1 MPVTQFP
8 DEWLAQSV
16 EGLTPERLQELRATA
31 DSSRT
36 LWDCVVT
43 AKIATDAQIIEK
55 LSHRFRLKIADASRL
70 DLTARDGVPEQL
82 ARRYRVLPL
91 RLTDSF
97 LELGTANPFDLDAE
111 KALAFATAREIRLFL
126 LPPSKISEKLDE
138 MYRSDKAIDKLLEG
152 MGDQEVTMLS
162 NAPPPEELNISEA
175 DASQKPVVRLVDMI
189 ISEGILSR
197 ASDIHVE
204 PEEGGVAVRYRIDGV
219 LRQVMK
225 IPRQAGLPLISRIK
239 IMSSLDIADR
249 LRPQDGRARV
259 AVNGQPIDLRVS
271 TLPAQLGEKVVIRIL
286 DSRATV
292 KSLDSLGLNAG
303 EAEAI
308 KRLLENHEG
317 ILLVTGPTG
326 SGKTTTLYS
335 CINQIKSEGVN
346 IVTVEDPVEYRMQ
359 GIVQVQVQ
367 EKAGL
372 TFASALRSILRQDP
386 NVVLIGEIRDRETA
400 QIAVQASLT
409 GHLVLSTLH
418 TNDAANAVTRLVDI
432 GVEAYKIAAALR
444 GVVAQRLMRK
454 LCPTC
459 KEVWMEAPAD
469 RLKKWIPKGTPLYRA
484 AGCPDCAMTGYRG
497 RFGIIEVLT
506 VSAEVERRIAA
517 GETAEH
523 IAGAARRSGMKGLW
537 DSGLA
542 HVLRGESTLD
552 ELTRV
557 VDIPEEDDHPTDAAA
572 ASRRSAS
579 GGKARSGSPQGAAVA
594 FTEPAHS
601 AAPEELTAHFELL
614 EEPEPPRVSGPHGLP
629 ARKVLLVDDEDS
641 LRKVV
646 KDLLERDGYIVSEA
660 RDGVQALDQVDRVGP
675 DIIVLDLNMPGL
687 DGYGVLS
694 HLRSRPAT
702 ADIPVIVLTAKSDE
716 DNEVRV
722 FELGAD
728 DFLTKP
734 FRARALSARW
744 ETVHGHIEPGE
755 TPVQAA
761 LRELREETGLEPAR
775 LYNVSRVEAFY
786 RHQTNEVV
794 LIPVFAGVV
803 EARAAVRHS
812 AEHDRAEWLA
822 PPEASARFAW
832 PRERRALD
840 DVLSILRSGDAGLLE
855 DVLRVC

>member
-1 MPVTQFP
+1 MAETNFP
-8 DEWLAQSV
+8 DEWLARSL
-16 EGLTPERLQELRATA
+16 EGVLSPELLVELRTKAQPGQ
-31 DSSRT
+31 T
-36 LWDCVVT
+36 LWETLVAQKIVSDDQILT
-43 AKIATDAQIIEK
+43 A
-55 LSHRFRLKIADASRL
+55 LSTRFRLKLADVKDVDPSVKEK
-70 DLTARDGVPEQL
+70 VPEQL
-82 ARRYRVLPL
+82 ARRYHVLPL
-91 RLTDSF
+91 RVTDSF
-97 LELGTANPFDLDAE
+97 LEVATANPFDLDAE
-111 KALAFATAREIRLFL
+111 KTLAFATAREIRMQL
-126 LPPSKISEKLDE
+126 LAPSKINEKLDE
-138 MYRSDKAIDKLLEG
+138 LYRPEKALDKMFQQMEG
-152 MGDQEVTMLS
+152 SPEMVQLVEAG
-162 NAPPPEELNISEA
+162 PEEIAVSEEQ
-175 DASQKPVVRLVDMI
+175 ASQRPIVRLVDLI
-189 ISEGILSR
+189 ISEAILARS
-197 ASDIHVE
+197 SDIHIE

-219 LRQVMK
+219 LRQQMK

-271 TLPAQLGEKVVIRIL
+271 TLPAALGEKVVIRIL

-292 KSLDSLGLNAG
+292 KTLDSLGLSPDEVEG
-303 EAEAI
+303 I
-308 KRLLENHEG
+308 GRLLENHEG

-386 NVVLIGEIRDRETA
+386 NVVLVGEIRDRETA

-459 KEVWMEAPAD
+459 KEVWMEAPPD
-469 RLKKWIPKGTPLYRA
+469 RLKPWIPKGTPLYRA

-497 RFGIIEVLT
+497 RFSIMEVLT
-506 VSAEVERRIAA
+506 VTPEVESRIAA
-517 GETAEH
+517 GEPAER
-523 IAGAARRSGMKGLW
+523 IAKAARHGGMKSLW

-542 HVLRGESTLD
+542 HVLRGESTVD
-552 ELTRV
+552 ELMRV
-557 VDIPEEDDHPTDAAA
+557 VDVPQEDVAEPVPAPGGRRPSSGMS
-572 ASRRSAS
+572 ASR
-579 GGKARSGSPQGAAVA
+579 G
-594 FTEPAHS
+594 TPAPPAGTF
-601 AAPEELTAHFELL
+601 AAPPATSPVEPLAAHFDLL
-614 EEPEPPRVSGPHGLP
+614 EEPPRPRVSGPHGEL
-629 ARKVLLVDDEDS
+629 AVKVLLVDDEDS
-641 LRKVV
+641 LRKVMR
-646 KDLLERDGYIVSEA
+646 DLLERDGYSVSEA
-660 RDGVQALDQVDRVGP
+660 RDGVQALDQIDRVGP
-675 DIIVLDLNMPGL
+675 DIIVLDLNLPGL

-702 ADIPVIVLTAKSDE
+702 ASIPVIVLTAKGDE

-734 FRARALSARW
+734 FRARALSAR
-744 ETVHGHIEPGE
+744 
-755 TPVQAA
+755 
-761 LRELREETGLEPAR
+761 LEA
-775 LYNVSRVEAFY
+775 
-786 RHQTNEVV
+786 V
-794 LIPVFAGVV
+794 LG
-803 EARAAVRHS
+803 
-812 AEHDRAEWLA
+812 
-822 PPEASARFAW
+822 
-832 PRERRALD
+832 RR
-840 DVLSILRSGDAGLLE
+840 R
-855 DVLRVC
+855 

>member
-1 MPVTQFP
+1 MPVTAFP
-8 DEWLAQSV
+8 DEWLAQSL
-16 EGLTPERLQELRATA
+16 EGLTPALLQELRGK
-31 DSSRT
+31 SESGRT
-36 LWDCVVT
+36 LWECLV
-43 AKIATDAQIIEK
+43 AEKIATDAEIIDK
-55 LSHRFRLKIADASRL
+55 LSHRFRLKVADPSKI

-91 RLTDSF
+91 RLTDSY

-126 LPPSKISEKLDE
+126 LAPSKIARKHDKVKKPE
-138 MYRSDKAIDKLLEG
+138 KAIDKLLEG
-152 MGDQEVTMLS
+152 MGDEEVLTTLRDT
-162 NAPPPEELNISEA
+162 AAPEELNVSEA

-271 TLPAQLGEKVVIRIL
+271 TLPASLGEKVVIRIL

-292 KSLDSLGLNAG
+292 KSLDSLGLNPQ
-303 EAEAI
+303 EVEAI
-308 KRLLENHEG
+308 RRLLENHEG

-386 NVVLIGEIRDRETA
+386 NVVLVGEIRDRETA

-432 GVEAYKIAAALR
+432 GIEAYKIAAALR
-444 GVVAQRLMRK
+444 GVVAQRLMRR
-454 LCPTC
+454 LCTTC
-459 KEVWMEAPAD
+459 KEVWMETPPD
-469 RLKKWIPKGTPLYRA
+469 RLKRWIPKGTPLYRA
-484 AGCPDCAMTGYRG
+484 AGCPDCAMTGYRS
-497 RFGIIEVLT
+497 RFSIVEVLPVT
-506 VSAEVERRIAA
+506 PEVERRVAA

-523 IAGAARRSGMKGLW
+523 IAAAARRAGMKGLW

-542 HVLRGESTLD
+542 HVLRGESTVD
-552 ELTRV
+552 ELMRV
-557 VDIPEEDDHPTDAAA
+557 VDVPQEDDTVAPSPVESGRRPSGKIPQPRYSPVPGTIAAQ
-572 ASRRSAS
+572 
-579 GGKARSGSPQGAAVA
+579 PPPGA
-594 FTEPAHS
+594 PA
-601 AAPEELTAHFELL
+601 PLTTHFELL
-614 EEPEPPRVSGPHGLP
+614 EEPPAPRRSGPHGEI
-629 ARKVLLVDDEDS
+629 AVKVLLVDDEDS
-641 LRKVV
+641 LRKVMR
-646 KDLLERDGYIVSEA
+646 DLLERDGYAVTEA

-675 DIIVLDLNMPGL
+675 DIIVLDLNLPGL

-702 ADIPVIVLTAKSDE
+702 ANIPVIVLTAKGDE
-716 DNEVRV
+716 
-722 FELGAD
+722 
-728 DFLTKP
+728 
-734 FRARALSARW
+734 
-744 ETVHGHIEPGE
+744 
-755 TPVQAA
+755 
-761 LRELREETGLEPAR
+761 
-775 LYNVSRVEAFY
+775 
-786 RHQTNEVV
+786 
-794 LIPVFAGVV
+794 
-803 EARAAVRHS
+803 
-812 AEHDRAEWLA
+812 
-822 PPEASARFAW
+822 
-832 PRERRALD
+832 
-840 DVLSILRSGDAGLLE
+840 
-855 DVLRVC
+855 

>member
-1 MPVTQFP
+1 MADTTFP
-8 DEWLAQSV
+8 DEWLAHSL
-16 EGLTPERLQELRATA
+16 EGVLTPELLAELRAKA
-31 DSSRT
+31 EPQAT
-36 LWDCVVT
+36 LWQTLV
-43 AKIATDAQIIEK
+43 AQKISTDEQILK
-55 LSHRFRLKIADASRL
+55 ALSSRFRLKLADVHQL
-70 DLTARDGVPEQL
+70 DPAAKERVPEQV
-82 ARRYRVLPL
+82 ARRYHILPL
-91 RLTDSF
+91 RATDSY
-97 LELGTANPFDLDAE
+97 LEVATANPFDLDAE
-111 KALAFATAREIRLFL
+111 KALAFATAREIRML
-126 LPPSKISEKLDE
+126 LLAPSKIGEKLDE
-138 MYRSDKAIDKLLEG
+138 IYRPEKAVDKLLEG
-152 MGDQEVTMLS
+152 MESQAEIVTLK
-162 NAPPPEELNISEA
+162 EETEEIAASEA
-175 DASQKPVVRLVDMI
+175 EASQRPVVRLVDLI
-189 ISEGILSR
+189 ISEGILQRS
-197 ASDIHVE
+197 SDIHIE

-259 AVNGQPIDLRVS
+259 LVNGQPIDLRVS
-271 TLPAQLGEKVVIRIL
+271 TLPAALGEKVVIRIL

-292 KSLDSLGLNAG
+292 KSLESLGLNTNETDG
-303 EAEAI
+303 I

-317 ILLVTGPTG
+317 IILVTGPTG

-386 NVVLIGEIRDRETA
+386 NVVLVGEIRDRETA

-444 GVVAQRLMRK
+444 GVLAQRLMRK
-454 LCPTC
+454 LCTTC
-459 KEVWMEAPAD
+459 KEVWMEAPPD

-497 RFGIIEVLT
+497 RFSIVEVLAVT
-506 VSAEVERRIAA
+506 AEVERRIAS
-517 GETAEH
+517 GETAER
-523 IAGAARRSGMKGLW
+523 IAAAARRSGMKGLW
-537 DSGLA
+537 ESGLE

-557 VDIPEEDDHPTDAAA
+557 VDIPQEDDHPPGPAAA
-572 ASRRSAS
+572 PHRSS
-579 GGKARSGSPQGAAVA
+579 GGMPQPRVTYSGPHASA
-594 FTEPAHS
+594 EPAGAVGGGH
-601 AAPEELTAHFELL
+601 ETLTDFELL
-614 EEPEPPRVSGPHGLP
+614 EEPAPPRVSGPHGLP

-641 LRKVV
+641 LRKVL
-646 KDLLERDGYIVSEA
+646 KDLLEREGYVVSEA

-702 ADIPVIVLTAKSDE
+702 ADIPVLVLTAKSDE

-734 FRARALSARW
+734 FRARALSAR
-744 ETVHGHIEPGE
+744 
-755 TPVQAA
+755 
-761 LRELREETGLEPAR
+761 LEA
-775 LYNVSRVEAFY
+775 
-786 RHQTNEVV
+786 V
-794 LIPVFAGVV
+794 LG
-803 EARAAVRHS
+803 
-812 AEHDRAEWLA
+812 
-822 PPEASARFAW
+822 
-832 PRERRALD
+832 RR
-840 DVLSILRSGDAGLLE
+840 R
-855 DVLRVC
+855 

>member
-1 MPVTQFP
+1 MADTRFP
-8 DEWLAQSV
+8 DEWLAHSL
-16 EGLTPERLQELRATA
+16 EGVVTPELLVELREKAPPPARLWETLVAQKVVNDEQILTA
-31 DSSRT
+31 
-36 LWDCVVT
+36 
-43 AKIATDAQIIEK
+43 
-55 LSHRFRLKIADASRL
+55 LSTRFRLKLADVK
-70 DLTARDGVPEQL
+70 DVDPGVKEKVPEQL
-82 ARRYRVLPL
+82 ARRYHILPL
-91 RLTDSF
+91 RVTDSF
-97 LELGTANPFDLDAE
+97 LEIATANPFDLDAE
-111 KALAFATAREIRLFL
+111 KALAFATAREIRMQL
-126 LPPSKISEKLDE
+126 LAPSKISEKLDE
-138 MYRSDKAIDKLLEG
+138 VYRPEKALDKMFQQMEG
-152 MGDQEVTMLS
+152 SPELVQLVEEVGPDEIAVS
-162 NAPPPEELNISEA
+162 EEQ
-175 DASQKPVVRLVDMI
+175 ASQRPIVRLVDLI
-189 ISEGILSR
+189 ISEAILARS
-197 ASDIHVE
+197 SDIHIE

-219 LRQVMK
+219 LRQQMK

-271 TLPAQLGEKVVIRIL
+271 TLPAALGEKVVIRIL

-292 KSLDSLGLNAG
+292 KSLDSLGLNANETAG
-303 EAEAI
+303 I

-386 NVVLIGEIRDRETA
+386 NVVLVGEIRDRETA

-459 KEVWMEAPAD
+459 KEVWMEAPPE
-469 RLKKWIPKGTPLYRA
+469 RLRRWIPKGTPLYHA

-497 RFGIIEVLT
+497 RFSILEILT
-506 VSAEVERRIAA
+506 MTPELERLIAA
-517 GETAEH
+517 GEAADRIAE
-523 IAGAARRSGMKGLW
+523 AAQRGGMKSLW

-542 HVLRGESTLD
+542 HVMRGESTLD

-557 VDIPEEDDHPTDAAA
+557 VDIPSDAEAPPVPAPGTKATTAAA
-572 ASRRSAS
+572 
-579 GGKARSGSPQGAAVA
+579 PVAAGPVSTV
-594 FTEPAHS
+594 FD
-601 AAPEELTAHFELL
+601 LL
-614 EEPEPPRVSGPHGLP
+614 EEHVPPPRRSGAHGHP
-629 ARKVLLVDDEDS
+629 ASKVLLVDDEDS
-641 LRKVV
+641 LRKVMR
-646 KDLLERDGYIVSEA
+646 DLLERDGYVVTEA

-675 DIIVLDLNMPGL
+675 NIIVLDLNLPGL

-702 ADIPVIVLTAKSDE
+702 ANIPVIVLTAKGDE

-734 FRARALSARW
+734 FRARAL
-744 ETVHGHIEPGE
+744 
-755 TPVQAA
+755 
-761 LRELREETGLEPAR
+761 
-775 LYNVSRVEAFY
+775 
-786 RHQTNEVV
+786 
-794 LIPVFAGVV
+794 
-803 EARAAVRHS
+803 
-812 AEHDRAEWLA
+812 
-822 PPEASARFAW
+822 
-832 PRERRALD
+832 
-840 DVLSILRSGDAGLLE
+840 
-855 DVLRVC
+855 

>member
-1 MPVTQFP
+1 MPVNAFP
-8 DEWLAQSV
+8 DEWLAQSL
-16 EGLTPERLQELRATA
+16 EGLTPERLQELRAK
-31 DSSRT
+31 SESGRT
-36 LWDCVVT
+36 LWECLV
-43 AKIATDAQIIEK
+43 AEKIHTDAEIIDK
-55 LSHRFRLKIADASRL
+55 LSHRFRLKIGDASKV
-70 DLTARDGVPEQL
+70 DVTARDGVPEQL

-126 LPPSKISEKLDE
+126 VAPSKISEKLDE
-138 MYRSDKAIDKLLEG
+138 MYKPDKALNRLLQGMEG
-152 MGDQEVTMLS
+152 SADLVQLPE
-162 NAPPPEELNISEA
+162 NAPDELNVSEA

-292 KSLDSLGLNAG
+292 KSLDTLGLNPG

-335 CINQIKSEGVN
+335 AINQIKSEGVN

-372 TFASALRSILRQDP
+372 TFAAALRSILRQDP
-386 NVVLIGEIRDRETA
+386 NVVLIGEIRDKETA

-432 GVEAYKIAAALR
+432 GVESYKIAASLR

-454 LCPTC
+454 LCTTC
-459 KEVWMEAPAD
+459 KEVWIEAPPE
-469 RLKKWIPKGTPLYRA
+469 RLRRWIPAGTPLYRA

-497 RFGIIEVLT
+497 RFSILEILT
-506 VSAEVERRIAA
+506 MTPELERLIAA
-517 GETAEH
+517 GETADR
-523 IAGAARRSGMKGLW
+523 IAEAAQRGGMKSLW

-542 HVLRGESTLD
+542 HVTRGESTLE

-557 VDIPEEDDHPTDAAA
+557 VDIPAEAEAPAHST
-572 ASRRSAS
+572 
-579 GGKARSGSPQGAAVA
+579 GKARVLHEVVVP
-594 FTEPAHS
+594 TPT
-601 AAPEELTAHFELL
+601 APVSTVFDLL
-614 EEPEPPRVSGPHGLP
+614 EEQAPP
-629 ARKVLLVDDEDS
+629 ARRSGAHGQPASKVLLVDDEDS
-641 LRKVV
+641 LRKVMR
-646 KDLLERDGYIVSEA
+646 DLLERDGYVVTEA

-675 DIIVLDLNMPGL
+675 DIIVLDLNLPGL

-702 ADIPVIVLTAKSDE
+702 ANIPVIVLTAKGDE

-734 FRARALSARW
+734 FRARALSAR
-744 ETVHGHIEPGE
+744 
-755 TPVQAA
+755 
-761 LRELREETGLEPAR
+761 LEA
-775 LYNVSRVEAFY
+775 
-786 RHQTNEVV
+786 V
-794 LIPVFAGVV
+794 LG
-803 EARAAVRHS
+803 
-812 AEHDRAEWLA
+812 
-822 PPEASARFAW
+822 
-832 PRERRALD
+832 RR
-840 DVLSILRSGDAGLLE
+840 R
-855 DVLRVC
+855 

>member
-1 MPVTQFP
+1 MADTNFP
-8 DEWLAQSV
+8 DEWLARSL
-16 EGLTPERLQELRATA
+16 EGVLSPELLVELRTKAQPGQ
-31 DSSRT
+31 T
-36 LWDCVVT
+36 LWETLVAQKIVSDDQILT
-43 AKIATDAQIIEK
+43 A
-55 LSHRFRLKIADASRL
+55 LSTRFRLKLADVKDVDPSVKEK
-70 DLTARDGVPEQL
+70 VPEQL
-82 ARRYRVLPL
+82 ARRYHVLPL
-91 RLTDSF
+91 RVTDSF
-97 LELGTANPFDLDAE
+97 LEVATANPFDLDAE
-111 KALAFATAREIRLFL
+111 KTLAFATAREIRMQL
-126 LPPSKISEKLDE
+126 LAPSKINEKLDE
-138 MYRSDKAIDKLLEG
+138 LYRPEKALDKMFQQMEG
-152 MGDQEVTMLS
+152 SPEMVQLVEAG
-162 NAPPPEELNISEA
+162 PEEIAVSEEQ
-175 DASQKPVVRLVDMI
+175 ASQRPIVRLVDLI
-189 ISEGILSR
+189 ISEAILARS
-197 ASDIHVE
+197 SDIHIE

-219 LRQVMK
+219 LRQQMK

-271 TLPAQLGEKVVIRIL
+271 TLPAALGEKIVIRIL

-292 KSLDSLGLNAG
+292 KSLESLGLNTNETEG
-303 EAEAI
+303 I

-317 ILLVTGPTG
+317 IILVTGPTG

-386 NVVLIGEIRDRETA
+386 NVVLVGEIRDRETA

-459 KEVWMEAPAD
+459 KEVWMEAPPD
-469 RLKKWIPKGTPLYRA
+469 RLKPWIPKGTPLYRA

-497 RFGIIEVLT
+497 RFSIMEVLT
-506 VSAEVERRIAA
+506 VTPEVESRIAA
-517 GETAEH
+517 GEPAER
-523 IAGAARRSGMKGLW
+523 IAKAARHGGMKSLW

-542 HVLRGESTLD
+542 HVLRGESTVD
-552 ELTRV
+552 ELMRV
-557 VDIPEEDDHPTDAAA
+557 VDVPQEDVAEPVPAPGGRRPSSGMS
-572 ASRRSAS
+572 ASR
-579 GGKARSGSPQGAAVA
+579 G
-594 FTEPAHS
+594 TPAPPAGTF
-601 AAPEELTAHFELL
+601 AAPPATSPVEPLAAHFDLL
-614 EEPEPPRVSGPHGLP
+614 EEPPRPRVSGPHGEL
-629 ARKVLLVDDEDS
+629 AVKVLLVDDEDS
-641 LRKVV
+641 LRKVMR
-646 KDLLERDGYIVSEA
+646 DLLERDGYSVSEA
-660 RDGVQALDQVDRVGP
+660 RDGVQALDQIDRVGP
-675 DIIVLDLNMPGL
+675 DIIVLDLNLPGL

-702 ADIPVIVLTAKSDE
+702 ANIPIIVLTAKGDE

-734 FRARALSARW
+734 FRARALSAR
-744 ETVHGHIEPGE
+744 
-755 TPVQAA
+755 
-761 LRELREETGLEPAR
+761 LEA
-775 LYNVSRVEAFY
+775 
-786 RHQTNEVV
+786 V
-794 LIPVFAGVV
+794 LG
-803 EARAAVRHS
+803 
-812 AEHDRAEWLA
+812 
-822 PPEASARFAW
+822 
-832 PRERRALD
+832 RR
-840 DVLSILRSGDAGLLE
+840 R
-855 DVLRVC
+855 

>member
-1 MPVTQFP
+1 MSDTHFP
-8 DEWLAQSV
+8 DEWLAHSL
-16 EGLTPERLQELRATA
+16 EGVVTPELLAELREKAPPPA
-31 DSSRT
+31 RLWET
-36 LWDCVVT
+36 LV
-43 AKIATDAQIIEK
+43 AQKIASDEQI
-55 LSHRFRLKIADASRL
+55 LSALSTRFRLKLADLAHL
-70 DLTARDGVPEQL
+70 DPAAKERVPEQV
-82 ARRYRVLPL
+82 ARRYHILPL
-91 RLTDSF
+91 RATDSY
-97 LELGTANPFDLDAE
+97 LEVATANPFDLDAE
-111 KALAFATAREIRLFL
+111 KALAFATAREIRMFL
-126 LPPSKISEKLDE
+126 LAPSKIAERLDE
-138 MYRSDKAIDKLLEG
+138 LYRPEKAVDKLLEG
-152 MGDQEVTMLS
+152 MESSAELVQLQDSL
-162 NAPPPEELNISEA
+162 APDEITIAASEA
-175 DASQKPVVRLVDMI
+175 EASQRPVVRLVDLI
-189 ISEGILSR
+189 ISEGILARS
-197 ASDIHVE
+197 SDIHIE

-239 IMSSLDIADR
+239 IMSQLDIADR

-271 TLPAQLGEKVVIRIL
+271 TLPAALGEKVVIRIL

-292 KSLDSLGLNAG
+292 KSLESLGFNTNETDG
-303 EAEAI
+303 I

-317 ILLVTGPTG
+317 IILVTGPTG

-444 GVVAQRLMRK
+444 GVLAQRLMRK

-459 KEVWMEAPAD
+459 KEVWMETPPD
-469 RLKKWIPKGTPLYRA
+469 RLKPWVPKGTPLYRA

-497 RFGIIEVLT
+497 RFSIVEVLT

-542 HVLRGESTLD
+542 HVLRGESALD

-557 VDIPEEDDHPTDAAA
+557 VDIPEEDDHPPEAAA
-572 ASRRSAS
+572 GARRSTG
-579 GGKARSGSPQGAAVA
+579 GGKPHPASSRGAALGFA
-594 FTEPAHS
+594 EPAHTV
-601 AAPEELTAHFELL
+601 APEELTAHFELL

-734 FRARALSARW
+734 FRARALSAR
-744 ETVHGHIEPGE
+744 
-755 TPVQAA
+755 
-761 LRELREETGLEPAR
+761 LEA
-775 LYNVSRVEAFY
+775 
-786 RHQTNEVV
+786 V
-794 LIPVFAGVV
+794 LG
-803 EARAAVRHS
+803 
-812 AEHDRAEWLA
+812 
-822 PPEASARFAW
+822 
-832 PRERRALD
+832 RR
-840 DVLSILRSGDAGLLE
+840 R
-855 DVLRVC
+855 